1 MKKLSKYGSRNLN
14 EISKISTAVS
24 AGNETIEFDF
34 HIGLRVFSTSRKL
47 KRIVL
52 NKKPDLFRI
61 LQNLD
66 QISRQLSEPNKT
78 RSLSFLDFKLKPN
91 SNIHKYLNFEGR
103 ETYIKLKRNN

>member
-1 MKKLSKYGSRNLN
+1 MKKLSKYGARNLN

-24 AGNETIEFDF
+24 AGNETTEFDF
-34 HIGLRVFSTSRKL
+34 HIGLRVFSTPRKL

-52 NKKPDLFRI
+52 NKKPDLFCV

-66 QISRQLSEPNKT
+66 RIVRQEAEFNQTRRLS
-78 RSLSFLDFKLKPN
+78 LLDFKLKPN
-91 SNIHKYLNFEGR
+91 SNISKYLNFEGR

>member
-1 MKKLSKYGSRNLN
+1 MQKLSKYGFRNLN

-24 AGNETIEFDF
+24 AGNETTEFDF
-34 HIGLRVFSTSRKL
+34 HIGRRVFLPLRKL

-52 NKKPDLFRI
+52 NKKPDLFQV

-66 QISRQLSEPNKT
+66 QILKEQSEPFQT
-78 RSLSFLDFKLKPN
+78 RRLSLLDFKLKPN

>member
-24 AGNETIEFDF
+24 AGNETTEFDF

-66 QISRQLSEPNKT
+66 QIVRQEAELKET
-78 RSLSFLDFKLKPN
+78 RRLPPLDFKLKPN
-91 SNIHKYLNFEGR
+91 SNILKRLNFEGQ